1 MLPARKVIVSSDKPY
16 AVANFI
22 VDELKSRG
30 YEVFVDGALK
40 DGKPVPWP
48 DAAYFAVKRLV
59 KGEADTA
66 VLVCFTGTG
75 VTMTANKVKGVRAA
89 LCLDPET
96 ARLARLLNNANVLT
110 LSARLTTE
118 YLAKEIIDAWF
129 SVKEPDRSRA
139 DRFKRLEEIEK
150 IEFK

>member
-1 MLPARKVIVSSDKPY
+1 MRPAIRVIISSDKPY
-16 AVANFI
+16 TVAKFI
-22 VDELKSRG
+22 VNELMSKG
-30 YEVFVDGALK
+30 YKVLVDGALK
-40 DGKPVPWP
+40 EGNPVPWP

-66 VLVCFTGTG
+66 VLICFTGTG
-75 VTMTANKVKGVRAA
+75 ITIAANKVKGIRAA

-110 LSARLTTE
+110 LSARLITE
-118 YLAKEIIDAWF
+118 YLAKEIIDTWF
-129 SVKEPDRSRA
+129 SVKEPDHSRA

-150 IEFK
+150 AEFK